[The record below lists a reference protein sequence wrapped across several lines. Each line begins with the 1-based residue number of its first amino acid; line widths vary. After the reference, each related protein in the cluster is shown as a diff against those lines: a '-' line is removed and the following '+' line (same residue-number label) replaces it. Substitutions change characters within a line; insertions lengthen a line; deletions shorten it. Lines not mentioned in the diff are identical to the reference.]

1 MAEKS
6 GSEKAGKAQA
16 KTPVESTEKPLT
28 ELPAVAQNVFTACK
42 KCGEERYH
50 KVLAHKTATSAS
62 VQCEV
67 CGSKKTYK
75 INKPKA
81 PRKTAAKKKDGKAA
95 SPAHPSWT
103 TLNETI
109 GAKEANGYKMADY
122 FKLNSAVQH
131 PKFGLGYVVFES
143 PARIDVVFEDA
154 VRSLVHNRGN

>member
-1 MAEKS
+1 MAEKT
-6 GSEKAGKAQA
+6 EKP
-16 KTPVESTEKPLT
+16 TNEKPLT

-42 KCGEERYH
+42 KCGEDRYH
-50 KVLAHKTATSAS
+50 KVLAHKTASSAS

-67 CGSKKTYK
+67 CGAKKTFK
-75 INKPKA
+75 LTKPKA
-81 PRKTAAKKKDGKAA
+81 PRKASSKKKDGKSA

-109 GAKEANGYKMADY
+109 GAGEANNYKMSDY
-122 FKLNSAVQH
+122 FKLNTGIQH

-143 PARIDVVFEDA
+143 PSRIDVVFEDA